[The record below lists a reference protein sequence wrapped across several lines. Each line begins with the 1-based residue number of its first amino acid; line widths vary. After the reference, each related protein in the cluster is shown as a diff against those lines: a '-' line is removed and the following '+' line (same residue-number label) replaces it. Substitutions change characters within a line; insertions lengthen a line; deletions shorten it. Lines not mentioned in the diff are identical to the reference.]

1 MRLCALALVL
11 ASATASASPT
21 LDRAV
26 QLYERGDFLS
36 ASVEF
41 QKVLTGGT
49 TDGEPAVQRAEFMMA
64 RTLQK
69 LGYPAVALAYY
80 QRVVENP
87 MHRFRTQSLPWLLEL
102 PGPMTDHVLG

>member
-1 MRLCALALVL
+1 
-11 ASATASASPT
+11 
-21 LDRAV
+21 
-26 QLYERGDFLS
+26 
-36 ASVEF
+36 
-41 QKVLTGGT
+41 T

-102 PGPMTDHVLG
+102 PGPMTDHVLGTFTPQEVPPALRDAYALRTGRPDEVPGTSPLYPRAQLAVAY